1 MPNQVSRS
9 GANLS
14 AGAFIPQ
21 IYSAKLQDKFYAAS
35 VVPAIANHNWEG
47 EIMAFGD
54 TVNIRKVPTVTI
66 SDYSVNSPINY
77 QDVSDELIQLNIN
90 QAKYYAFK
98 VDYIDDYQSDIA
110 LIDTITQDASMQMAV
125 KVDQSVLQSIY
136 SDVATANTIGGGST
150 GIVPTIGDATYGIDL
165 SGLWNTTAA
174 SGGNSL
180 LLTPLMQAGQVL
192 DTNNV
197 PRDGQ
202 RFAVVTPEYAR
213 YLKQSDLKS
222 VLITGDSES
231 PLRNGY
237 VGEIDGMKLYVSTN
251 LLNAASS
258 TSAAWSRMY
267 VGHMSALTFASQF
280 IKHEMLPLQN
290 TFGYGI
296 KGLQVY
302 GFKVVKPESLVLIN
316 AY

>member
-1 MPNQVSRS
+1 MPNQVART

-54 TVNIRKVPTVTI
+54 TVNIRKVPTI
-66 SDYSVNSPINY
+66 SINDYSVNNAIAY

-90 QAKYYAFK
+90 KAKYYAFK

-125 KVDQSVLQSIY
+125 TVDKSVLQSVY
-136 SDVATANTIGGGST
+136 ADAASTIDAGQLSSLT
-150 GIVPTIGDATYGIDL
+150 TATYI
-165 SGLWNTTAA
+165 
-174 SGGNSL
+174 
-180 LLTPLMQAGQVL
+180 TPLLEAGQKL
-192 DTNNV
+192 DEQNV
-197 PRDGQ
+197 PRDGK
-202 RFAVVTPEYAR
+202 RWAVITPEYAR
-213 YLKQSDLKS
+213 YLKLSDLKQ
-222 VLITGDSES
+222 VLTTGDDES
-231 PLRNGY
+231 PLRNGF
-237 VGEIDGMKLYVSTN
+237 VGSIDGMNVYVSVN
-251 LLNAASS
+251 LLNAVTNSS
-258 TSAAWSRMY
+258 TAKSQML
-267 VGHMSALTFASQF
+267 VGHESALTFASQF

-302 GFKVVKPESLVLIN
+302 GFKTVKPESLVTVT